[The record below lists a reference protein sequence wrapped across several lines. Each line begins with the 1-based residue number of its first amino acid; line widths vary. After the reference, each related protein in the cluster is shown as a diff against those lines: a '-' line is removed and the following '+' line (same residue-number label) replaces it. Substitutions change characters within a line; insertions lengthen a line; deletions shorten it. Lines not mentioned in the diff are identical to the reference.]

1 MLSGVSKTVYNV
13 VCLFVCL
20 TSLPLAFNKSKR
32 LKVWLGSC
40 DREFSAG
47 KKL

>member
-1 MLSGVSKTVYNV
+1 MLSGISKTVFK
-13 VCLFVCL
+13 CFFFTC
-20 TSLPLAFNKSKR
+20 LPLAFNKSKR